1 MENETMDRLTRVK
14 RLIEDRAGG
23 NQSVFARMIGKSPAQ
38 VNHWL
43 SRIKP
48 IGEKVARD
56 LEIAFKLP
64 RGWLDGESDAEP
76 SNVAPAAPK
85 QSVPMLTWVRAGTW
99 GEIDDHDPQTSAR
112 VPVWQSKPS
121 RYAFAL
127 TVDGDSM
134 ESAHGQSFPS
144 GCTIIVDPERSP
156 KAGDYVIAKDTETQ
170 EATFK
175 RLAYDAG
182 RWYLKPLN
190 RDYST
195 LQIDDPAKR
204 VIGVVVEWYMGG
216 RL

>member
-1 MENETMDRLTRVK
+1 MKNQDMRRDKLK
-14 RLIEDRAGG
+14 DLIQNRFDGK
-23 NQSVFARMIGKSPAQ
+23 QSAFASAIGKSPSQ
-38 VNHWL
+38 VNQWL
-43 SRIKP
+43 AMRRP

-56 LEIAFKLP
+56 IELALSLP
-64 RGWLDGESDAEP
+64 RGWLDGDSEAEP
-76 SNVAPAAPK
+76 SNVVPTSPE
-85 QSVPMLTWVRAGTW
+85 QSVPLLAWVRAGTW